1 MVRRRWLALVCA
13 LVALVALVAAVPG
26 ASPAGAQDNSSRKA
40 TLDARKA
47 TLDASITDLGKQIG
61 STDAEIAAKQVE
73 LTKQNVS
80 IELAIDEYARM
91 LEARKTPA
99 RNRLE
104 FAIDAFVRGDPRIN
118 SLLAEIVNL
127 EAKTDALVQR
137 ELYTAAVQDSE
148 DKLAAADLGLRNQ
161 GTKVSQMQA
170 QANGLRDQMATIQQ
184 RKQKLD
190 DDKQKAAAERTAVV
204 QEIEYLQSLANKA
217 PLTGSTSYEDPNR
230 PVIVVKI
237 DNVNDARPQAGINQA
252 DVVFEEIVEG
262 ALTRLAA
269 VFQSHGSDPVGPVR
283 SARSTDVHLLANLN
297 RPLLVFSGANG
308 GVLGEIAGSTLTDA
322 GRDAIGDPYFRD
334 NARSAP
340 HNLFVNTSDVWA
352 SEPAKRAGKPQ
363 PLFLYG
369 TRSPTAVPSPGVD
382 IDFGSADVSFVWN
395 AKGGW
400 SRSMNG
406 KPQVDVKGIQ
416 AAPTNVIVQFT
427 EYGTSRADENSPEAR
442 VVGSGDAWVFTEGT
456 VTRGRWTRSSDSATT
471 VYNDQQGNP
480 IRLAAGTTWV
490 ELPRAGQASLR

>member
-1 MVRRRWLALVCA
+1 MVRRRWFALACVLFT
-13 LVALVALVAAVPG
+13 LVAGVPTAPP
-26 ASPAGAQDNSSRKA
+26 ASAQDNTARKA

-47 TLDASITDLGKQIG
+47 ALDSTIADLEKQVG
-61 STDAEIAAKQVE
+61 ATDAEIAAKQVE
-73 LTKQNVS
+73 LTRQNVS
-80 IELAIDEYARM
+80 IELSIDEYARM

-104 FAIDAFVRGDPRIN
+104 FAIDAFVRGDPRVD

-127 EAKTDALVQR
+127 ESKSDDLMRR
-137 ELYTAAVQDSE
+137 ELYSAAVQDAE
-148 DKLAAADLGLRNQ
+148 DKLTAADTGLRNQ
-161 GTKVSQMQA
+161 GTKVAQMQT
-170 QANGLRDQMATIQQ
+170 QANSLRDQMTAIQA
-184 RKQKLD
+184 RKQTLND
-190 DDKQKAAAERTAVV
+190 NKQKAAAERTSVV
-204 QEIEYLQSLANKA
+204 QEIEYLESLANKA

-237 DNVNDARPQAGINQA
+237 DNVDAARPQAGINQA

-262 ALTRLAA
+262 GLTRLAA

-297 RPLLVFSGANG
+297 HPLLVYSGANG

-334 NARSAP
+334 NSRQAP

-352 SEPAKRAGKPQ
+352 SSQASKAGKPQ

-369 TRSPTAVPSPGVD
+369 AKSAAAVASPGVD
-382 IDFGSADVSFVWN
+382 IDFGNANVSFVWN
-395 AKGGW
+395 GKGGW

-406 KPQVDVKGIQ
+406 RAQVDVKGAQ

-442 VVGSGDAWVFTEGT
+442 VTGSGEAWVFTEGT
-456 VTRGRWTRSSDSATT
+456 VTRGRWTRSSDSGTT